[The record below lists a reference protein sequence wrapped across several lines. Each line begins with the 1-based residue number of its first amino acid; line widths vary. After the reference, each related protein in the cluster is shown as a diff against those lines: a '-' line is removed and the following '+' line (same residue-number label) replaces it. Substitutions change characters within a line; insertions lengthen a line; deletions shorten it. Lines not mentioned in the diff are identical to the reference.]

1 MIDSTEEAMNTSIK
15 MAALA
20 AIAVLSS
27 CISVDYVQTGPS
39 YPAMAE
45 GCPVQIYSTK
55 TPDKY
60 EEIGIAEVA
69 AGTMSMQYEAVKKK
83 ACEVGANGILPAGEK
98 TEFTSTPVTQNH
110 MATTNTG
117 ASMNYQTTTTQ
128 VQSYTVRKFIL
139 IRTEPQN

>member
-1 MIDSTEEAMNTSIK
+1 MNTSIK

-39 YPAMAE
+39 YPAQPE
-45 GCPVQIYSTK
+45 NCDVRIYSTK
-55 TPDKY
+55 TPEKY

-83 ACEVGANGILPAGEK
+83 ACEVGANGILPAGET
-98 TEFTSTPVTQNH
+98 TEYTSTPVTQNR

-117 ASMNYQTTTTQ
+117 ATMNYQTTTTQ
-128 VQSYTVRKFIL
+128 VNSYTVRKFIL
-139 IRTEPQN
+139 IRTEQQN